1 MKIKMLA
8 NFSAMNTYV
17 ILLTEFLTLIK
28 YLFLGINEAQKVAD
42 IRNLFYNDNLKKFML
57 NETDGLWIK
66 KHKFEQV

>member
-17 ILLTEFLTLIK
+17 ILFTEFLTLIK

>member
-1 MKIKMLA
+1 MLA

-66 KHKFEQV
+66 KYKFEQV

>member
-66 KHKFEQV
+66 KYKFEQV